1 MKYKARDV
9 EQLYREKGPNMAS
22 MELFIVIIEHIAVMN
37 QQMNELTMTCNK
49 MIDMLGATAAG
60 YGDLR
65 KQVERVRRK
74 QGEDDLPDN
83 I

>member
-9 EQLYREKGPNMAS
+9 EQLYREKGTDHAS
-22 MELFIVIIEHIAVMN
+22 IELFIVLIEHIGVMN
-37 QQMNELTMTCNK
+37 EQMNELTQTCNK
-49 MIDMLGATAAG
+49 MIDMMGATAAG

-65 KQVERVRRK
+65 KQVERVARK
-74 QGEDDLPDN
+74 HHEDDLPDN